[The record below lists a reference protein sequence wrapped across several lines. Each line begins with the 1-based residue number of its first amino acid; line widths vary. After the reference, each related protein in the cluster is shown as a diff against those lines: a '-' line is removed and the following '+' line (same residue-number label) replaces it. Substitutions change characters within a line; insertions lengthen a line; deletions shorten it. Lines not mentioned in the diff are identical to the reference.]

1 MNDTFPAHILNTCAI
16 ICHIKAQPVAV
27 QAGGFDQTIHPQD
40 PGAVVYIVLL
50 PVTALVFLFVSCS
63 FVGVV
68 MSSSISW
75 FSCYFSPCRGI
86 DGLYFWH
93 VFTFCLRAPSS
104 SASTAKVSTLRE
116 VSGNWQELQRQRAM
130 AEADLASSVNVRK
143 KFCNFGAAQVWSTH
157 INIPYKLPRI
167 SPQPATFPAGNPR
180 PHRCQHSTCW
190 SKVCWQGCKFQLFYL
205 ASSSFYLWCLHPVL
219 SCFFMFFLPKQ
230 RSLGSGRVLG
240 RWVAGSVRWVCPG
253 CMKLAGRRS
262 SYEILAEHWPVES
275 ALAIHGHPAS
285 LLQTCLCI
293 LCASRTVILLKST
306 KSTNKMW
313 VLFYACQLSE
323 QHTL

>member
-1 MNDTFPAHILNTCAI
+1 MDSIFDTCLRF
-16 ICHIKAQPVAV
+16 
-27 QAGGFDQTIHPQD
+27 
-40 PGAVVYIVLL
+40 VYVL
-50 PVTALVFLFVSCS
+50 PVLVL
-63 FVGVV
+63 
-68 MSSSISW
+68 
-75 FSCYFSPCRGI
+75 P
-86 DGLYFWH
+86 LQ
-93 VFTFCLRAPSS
+93 
-104 SASTAKVSTLRE
+104 KVSTLRE

-219 SCFFMFFLPKQ
+219 SCFSMFFLPKQ

-253 CMKLAGRRS
+253 WMKLAGRRS

-293 LCASRTVILLKST
+293 LCASRTVIILKST
-306 KSTNKMW
+306 KSTSKMW

-323 QHTL
+323 QHIL